1 MANSFL
7 DIQALNNL
15 LANDGAAAEQKEVAP
30 QRPLG
35 VTNPGEI
42 GGSEPAPRPTHA
54 AADAVTT
61 GKGKSGGSAA
71 ASIWDVDDVAEA
83 KEEIDDGREMP
94 EYEILYKQLVSAE
107 DQYLGIGQKHE
118 GSDCTDAL
126 VVLVELPGTKFRDVT
141 LDVTETVMTVRSPKF
156 KLNLSLPRRVNSD
169 EGNAKWDG
177 DKFQLRVQLP
187 VVDDM

>member
-1 MANSFL
+1 MGASR
-7 DIQALNNL
+7 QLNVR
-15 LANDGAAAEQKEVAP
+15 AISIHDSADFP
-30 QRPLG
+30 TSSG
-35 VTNPGEI
+35 VST
-42 GGSEPAPRPTHA
+42 
-54 AADAVTT
+54 ADADGVYDDD
-61 GKGKSGGSAA
+61 GEDGGPLSRVKDLWKDK
-71 ASIWDVDDVAEA
+71 ASEKIAEA